1 MEYTCTVMAIYNLGS
16 INIDYIYGLPHLVT
30 AGETLAAT
38 RYDAV
43 LGGKG
48 ANQSIAIAKAGG
60 TVFHAG
66 MIHRDDAGW
75 LKPLHAA
82 GVDTN
87 AVLHGDTPT
96 GHAIVAVDDD
106 SDHRGENQIILAP
119 LSNQVLPSALIGE
132 LLQTAAAGN
141 WALAQ
146 NETNL
151 TADFLT
157 TAKARGLNIC
167 YSAAPFVVDTTLA
180 LLPIIDVLIV
190 NNIEAEALSHAT
202 GKPVDQL
209 NIPHLIITHGAAG
222 ADYSGMDGKF
232 HIPAVQVAAVDTT
245 GAGDTYLGYVLAQLD
260 QHIPMKTAMQIAAA
274 AAAIQVTR
282 HGASAAIPDMAE
294 TQASQ
299 PAK

>member
-1 MEYTCTVMAIYNLGS
+1 MNSNMAIYNLGS

-30 AGETLAAT
+30 AGETIAAS
-38 RYDAV
+38 RYVSA

-66 MIHRDDAGW
+66 MIHSDDEKW

-82 GVDTN
+82 GVNTD
-87 AVLHGDTPT
+87 AVLRGDMPT
-96 GHAIVAVDDD
+96 GHAIVAVDDA
-106 SDHRGENQIILAP
+106 SEHRGENQIILAP
-119 LSNQVLPSALIGE
+119 LSNQALPSALIGA
-132 LLQTAAAGN
+132 LLQTAVAGD

-151 TADFLT
+151 TAEFLT
-157 TAKARGLNIC
+157 TTKSKGLHIC

-180 LLPIIDVLIV
+180 LLPLVDLLIV
-190 NNIEAEALSHAT
+190 NHIEAEALSEAT
-202 GKPVDQL
+202 GKPVHEMD
-209 NIPHLIITHGAAG
+209 IPHLIVTRGADG
-222 ADYSGMDGKF
+222 ADYSGIDGQF
-232 HIPAVQVAAVDTT
+232 HIPALNVTTVDTT

-260 QHIPMKTAMQIAAA
+260 QNMPIQDAMRIATA

-294 TQASQ
+294 TLDHLPDA
-299 PAK
+299 

>member
-30 AGETLAAT
+30 AGETLAAA

-106 SDHRGENQIILAP
+106 SDHCGENQIILAP

-132 LLQTAAAGN
+132 LLQTAAAGD

-209 NIPHLIITHGAAG
+209 NIPHLIITQGAAG

>member
-1 MEYTCTVMAIYNLGS
+1 MERTCIVMAIYNLGS

-38 RYDAV
+38 RYDTV

-66 MIHRDDAGW
+66 MIHRNDANW
-75 LKPLHAA
+75 LKPLNSA

-87 AVLHGDTPT
+87 AVLLGDTPT

-106 SDHRGENQIILAP
+106 GDHRGENQIILAP
-119 LSNQVLPSALIGE
+119 LSNQALPSSLIGE
-132 LLQTAAAGN
+132 LLQTATDGD

-157 TAKARGLNIC
+157 AAKTRGLHIC
-167 YSAAPFVVDTTLA
+167 YSAAPFVVNTALA

-202 GKPVDQL
+202 SKPVDKL

-222 ADYSGMDGKF
+222 ANYSGINGKF
-232 HIPAVQVAAVDTT
+232 HIPAVQVAAVDAT

-260 QHIPMKTAMQIAAA
+260 QHIPMKTAMHIAGN

-282 HGASAAIPDMAE
+282 HGASTAIPNMTE
-294 TQASQ
+294 TLASQ

>member
-1 MEYTCTVMAIYNLGS
+1 MAIYNLGS

-30 AGETLAAT
+30 AGETIAAS
-38 RYDAV
+38 RYVSA

-66 MIHRDDAGW
+66 MIHSDDEKW

-82 GVDTN
+82 GVNTD
-87 AVLHGDTPT
+87 AVLRGDMPT
-96 GHAIVAVDDD
+96 GHAIVAVDDA
-106 SDHRGENQIILAP
+106 SEQRGENQIILAP
-119 LSNQVLPSALIGE
+119 LSNQALPSALIGA
-132 LLQTAAAGN
+132 LLQTAVAGD

-151 TADFLT
+151 TAEYLT
-157 TAKARGLNIC
+157 AAKSRGLHIC

-180 LLPIIDVLIV
+180 LLPLVDLLIV
-190 NNIEAEALSHAT
+190 NHIEAEALLEAT
-202 GKPVDQL
+202 GKAVHEMD
-209 NIPHLIITHGAAG
+209 IPHLIVTRGADG
-222 ADYSGMDGKF
+222 ADYSGIDGQF
-232 HIPAVQVAAVDTT
+232 HIPALNVTAVDTT

-260 QHIPMKTAMQIAAA
+260 LKMPIQDAMRIATA

-294 TQASQ
+294 TLN
-299 PAK
+299 

>member
-38 RYDAV
+38 RYDTV

-66 MIHRDDAGW
+66 MIHRNDANW

-82 GVDTN
+82 GVETN
-87 AVLHGDTPT
+87 AVLLGDIPT
-96 GHAIVAVDDD
+96 GHAIVAVDDN
-106 SDHRGENQIILAP
+106 SDYRGENQIILAP
-119 LSNQVLPSALIGE
+119 LSNQALPSSLIGE
-132 LLQTAAAGN
+132 LLQTATAGD

-157 TAKARGLNIC
+157 AAKTRGLHIC

-190 NNIEAEALSHAT
+190 NSIEAEAISHAT
-202 GKPVDQL
+202 GKPIDQL

-260 QHIPMKTAMQIAAA
+260 QHIPVKTAMHIAAN

-282 HGASAAIPDMAE
+282 HGASAAIPDLAE
-294 TQASQ
+294 TLTSQ
-299 PAK
+299 PTK

>member
-106 SDHRGENQIILAP
+106 SDNRGENQIILAP

-132 LLQTAAAGN
+132 LLQTATAGD

>member
-66 MIHRDDAGW
+66 MIHRNDANW

-87 AVLHGDTPT
+87 AVLLGDIPT
-96 GHAIVAVDDD
+96 GHAIVAVDDN
-106 SDHRGENQIILAP
+106 SDYRGENQIILAP
-119 LSNQVLPSALIGE
+119 LSNQALPSSLIGE
-132 LLQTAAAGN
+132 LLQTATAGD

-157 TAKARGLNIC
+157 AAKTRGLHIC

-190 NNIEAEALSHAT
+190 NSIEAEAISHAT
-202 GKPVDQL
+202 GKPIDQL

-260 QHIPMKTAMQIAAA
+260 QHIPVKTAMHIAAN

-282 HGASAAIPDMAE
+282 HGASAAIPDLAE
-294 TQASQ
+294 TLTSQ
-299 PAK
+299 PTK

>member
-1 MEYTCTVMAIYNLGS
+1 MTIYNLGS

-30 AGETLAAT
+30 AGETIAAS
-38 RYDAV
+38 RYVSA

-66 MIHRDDAGW
+66 MIHSDDEKW

-82 GVDTN
+82 GVNTD
-87 AVLHGDTPT
+87 AVLRGDIPT
-96 GHAIVAVDDD
+96 GHAIVAVDNE
-106 SDHRGENQIILAP
+106 SEHQGENQIILAP
-119 LSNQVLPSALIGE
+119 LSNQALPSDLIGE
-132 LLQTAAAGN
+132 LLETAVAGD

-151 TADFLT
+151 TAEFLT
-157 TAKARGLNIC
+157 AAKSKGLHIC

-180 LLPIIDVLIV
+180 LLPLVDLLIV
-190 NNIEAEALSHAT
+190 NQIEAEALSEAT
-202 GKPVDQL
+202 GKPVHEMD
-209 NIPHLIITHGAAG
+209 IPHLIVTRG
-222 ADYSGMDGKF
+222 ADGAHYSGIDGQF
-232 HIPAVQVAAVDTT
+232 HIPALNVTAVDTT

-260 QHIPMKTAMQIAAA
+260 QNMPIQDAMRIATA

-294 TQASQ
+294 TINNM
-299 PAK
+299 PDV